1 MIFDKKTGECVK
13 VENYDF
19 DEITF
24 PDYKLSVAGYRNSL
38 YLGGLTGIRRVE
50 IGENDFTKQ
59 RRGRP

>member
-1 MIFDKKTGECVK
+1 MREKK

-24 PDYKLSVAGYRNSL
+24 PDYKQSVAGYRNSL

-59 RRGRP
+59 RC